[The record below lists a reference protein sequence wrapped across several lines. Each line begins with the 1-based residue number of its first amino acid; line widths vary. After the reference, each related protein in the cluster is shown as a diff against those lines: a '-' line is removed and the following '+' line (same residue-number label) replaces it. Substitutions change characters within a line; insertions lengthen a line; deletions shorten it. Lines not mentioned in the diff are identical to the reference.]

1 MRAYER
7 MLNYVKI
14 NTESAEGTGTSPST
28 QRQWDLV
35 RLLEREMGEL
45 DLGKLHFGEL
55 IVVEQFVES
64 VGKTAFQSGTR
75 RQTGSKRYI
84 AGKHCIETFH
94 LTTALDYLAAHA
106 EYVARPLL

>member
-35 RLLEREMGEL
+35 RLPEREMGGLGLEEEL
-45 DLGKLHFGEL
+45 PLRGKMAYKE
-55 IVVEQFVES
+55 
-64 VGKTAFQSGTR
+64 
-75 RQTGSKRYI
+75 TGS
-84 AGKHCIETFH
+84 H
-94 LTTALDYLAAHA
+94 
-106 EYVARPLL
+106 